1 MLLFAPFDF
10 HTVSYSKNEI
20 EKNKEELVDKSRV
33 DEDSFQYIM
42 DIIFSKISVV
52 DAEAIEP
59 YKKKAIKVMQ
69 DIDINDSPFLAL
81 AFYLNCPIWSN
92 DKHLRD
98 QNDVEVYKTPEILE
112 LLK

>member
-20 EKNKEELVDKSRV
+20 EKNKEELVKKSRV

-42 DIIFSKISVV
+42 DIIFRKINVV

-59 YKKKAIKVMQ
+59 YKKKAIGYAGYRHQ
-69 DIDINDSPFLAL
+69 
-81 AFYLNCPIWSN
+81 
-92 DKHLRD
+92 
-98 QNDVEVYKTPEILE
+98 
-112 LLK
+112 